1 MADRRERVTALLA
14 FGCALAISI
23 CVGTVG
29 LFLAYQLPEKPI
41 AQTVQKSLPVLKEE
55 QQYPIILDS
64 ENGIRDNFTDA
75 LMLNTAAFDADG
87 SLRSALSGT
96 RGIPKDIEFET
107 QIQCLDMVLSGEFE
121 LLTNDYFRYWHG
133 YLVFLKP
140 LLFLGLDLYAIR
152 ILQSIFAIALALA
165 NVFLMHKR
173 NASLLVPP
181 FLAMLI
187 CTMSFIGPLSLQY
200 SNVLNV
206 SLIANASVI
215 ALAPQLQKTQ
225 WLVFAFTIIGA
236 ATSYF
241 DLLTYPIMALG
252 VPLIS
257 WLFVSR
263 SRPLRKLLYLSS
275 IAILL
280 WASGYAF
287 MWASK
292 WFLASLFVTPNAVE
306 ISFSQIQFRTSMS
319 QEHGG
324 DSFTISEL
332 VGNLA
337 RHIISPYFIIPIC
350 LVATPLS
357 IDAIRRALKGDA
369 SVPAVTIISAIVL
382 FVPIAWLLV
391 LSNHTFVH
399 HWMTYKNLGV
409 SVYAFLTG
417 LAAVAYCT
425 PDSDALVRFAPE
437 TTCPKRSQ

>member
-1 MADRRERVTALLA
+1 M
-14 FGCALAISI
+14 AISI

-152 ILQSIFAIALALA
+152 ILQSIFAIALVLA

-173 NASLLVPP
+173 NASLPVPP

-280 WASGYAF
+280 WASDMPSCGPQNG
-287 MWASK
+287 
-292 WFLASLFVTPNAVE
+292 SLHR
-306 ISFSQIQFRTSMS
+306 FS
-319 QEHGG
+319 
-324 DSFTISEL
+324 
-332 VGNLA
+332 
-337 RHIISPYFIIPIC
+337 
-350 LVATPLS
+350 
-357 IDAIRRALKGDA
+357 
-369 SVPAVTIISAIVL
+369 
-382 FVPIAWLLV
+382 
-391 LSNHTFVH
+391 
-399 HWMTYKNLGV
+399 
-409 SVYAFLTG
+409 
-417 LAAVAYCT
+417 
-425 PDSDALVRFAPE
+425 
-437 TTCPKRSQ
+437 